1 MAGRTI
7 NEAIANY
14 KDDLQSAFRC
24 LNCFSRIEFTA
35 SNHRE
40 GERCAWFLS
49 GPGGE
54 IGIEL
59 PGIGGRLE
67 AAQTLTIIKRD
78 GQPADKRFGL
88 TTNLY
93 NYSMTEPSGREI
105 WSMHWHPEALRSV
118 AYPHIHLSSWLDG
131 RPHLATSRL
140 LVEHAIH
147 WAIAAGTTARYEDT
161 WHEKLQETIRKHE
174 EERNWS

>member
-1 MAGRTI
+1 VAGRTV

-24 LNCFSRIEFTA
+24 LDCFSRIEFA
-35 SNHRE
+35 APNHRE
-40 GERCAWFLS
+40 GERCSWFLG
-49 GPGGE
+49 GPGPE

-67 AAQTLTIIKRD
+67 AAQTLTIIKRE

-93 NYSMTEPSGREI
+93 NYSMTEPNGREI
-105 WSMHWHPEALRSV
+105 WAMHWHPEAPGSV
-118 AYPHIHLSSWLDG
+118 AYPHIHLPRWLDG

-140 LVEHAIH
+140 LVEHALH
-147 WAIAAGTTARYEDT
+147 WTIEAGATPRYPDWYNQLKKT
-161 WHEKLQETIRKHE
+161 IVKHEK
-174 EERNWS
+174 ERNWS